1 MAVCSHLLLLLPFN
15 VQTNIKLYFAQ
26 APVCGGCVPVQW
38 VQWVK
43 NGAETIYNIY
53 TKCLI
58 AVGGPRDFGG
68 RPQGT
73 GPRWNLM
80 VFGST
85 VWLHPGRRRTSWC
98 WCGSSLWRTSGHVLW
113 CLWRTVAGT
122 VLPVWPRVG
131 WRLGRAWWP
140 WPWRADEQGCPIGV
154 CLTSGWHWTPDWNLG
169 TQSWHSAVG
178 PCPGCQCPSGG
189 EGPTRASSNPVSGV
203 QALCSTG
210 SLHCGGRIACFSVEM
225 PWYYPPCVLLW
236 QCEETSSAC
245 SVCLHQGIWQNQRSV
260 GFVHGSGSQ
269 SLWCFFCWW
278 FVWSGIFQGGTPSTI
293 CLPTSGGCSDHPASE
308 LRLWASLWS
317 GTGRNRQQIV
327 VPVTGHS
334 RAGHYWILKIV

>member
-1 MAVCSHLLLLLPFN
+1 MYTVLYCSIMYIYYTIFFFFLLMCRPTL
-15 VQTNIKLYFAQ
+15 KLYFAQ

-58 AVGGPRDFGG
+58 AVGGPRG

-80 VFGST
+80 VIGST

-154 CLTSGWHWTPDWNLG
+154 CLTSEWHWTPDWNLG
-169 TQSWHSAVG
+169 TQSGHSAVG

-189 EGPTRASSNPVSGV
+189 EGPTRASSIPVSGV

-210 SLHCGGRIACFSVEM
+210 SLHCGA
-225 PWYYPPCVLLW
+225 
-236 QCEETSSAC
+236 
-245 SVCLHQGIWQNQRSV
+245 
-260 GFVHGSGSQ
+260 GSHV
-269 SLWCFFCWW
+269 SL
-278 FVWSGIFQGGTPSTI
+278 
-293 CLPTSGGCSDHPASE
+293 
-308 LRLWASLWS
+308 
-317 GTGRNRQQIV
+317 
-327 VPVTGHS
+327 
-334 RAGHYWILKIV
+334 